1 MFVSGDTKKGKSQ
14 RKHKEQN
21 ANLVAPKSLFMQFPG
36 NESQND
42 HKLFL
47 SWYAHLFAMRL
58 YCFFHQNL
66 FPLMCTGFV
75 TSFFSMEC
83 GRNHIMQLPKL
94 DHKGACMF
102 GFCSLEMLPWDHYS
116 WRTLGCTEGHQASKD
131 REVQLSLGS
140 QWNQA
145 PSWGAN

>member
-1 MFVSGDTKKGKSQ
+1 MTKTLGKYKWLQENKVWVCLYQVIQRRERVSAN
-14 RKHKEQN
+14 KEQN

-131 REVQLSLGS
+131 REV
-140 QWNQA
+140 
-145 PSWGAN
+145 